1 MIHAVLCNDSLDLAS
16 NIYTHVCQVVQS
28 HLYLC
33 QVVQSHLYARQVVQ
47 STLFK
52 CQVVQ
57 SLREV
62 DGGAGDLRLQLFDG
76 CTHMFGSVADR
87 TWDRPFF
94 EGGCVRVWSCEKK
107 SR

>member
-28 HLYLC
+28 HLY
-33 QVVQSHLYARQVVQ
+33 ARQVVQ
-47 STLFK
+47 SSLFK

-94 EGGCVRVWSCEKK
+94 GGGCVRVSSGEKK
-107 SR
+107 LR